1 MNNVNISFS
10 HLCFMYDVII
20 NNAVLNELGFERFTE
35 WAWSISSLPL
45 RRATHFY
52 CYWYATLSRVLWR
65 CHLIEFSLFS
75 RLRANDALNYFN
87 NVFSAGRECCQGFFF
102 ARGGFPVFIYNT
114 SMRLRRS
121 FTYIIVRSGYLAFCV
136 PHTALLFVHCPDSVA
151 KKQRTTTGRWL
162 LAI

>member
-1 MNNVNISFS
+1 MEHIVSAIAKGYT
-10 HLCFMYDVII
+10 LLLLLIYDSVEGL
-20 NNAVLNELGFERFTE
+20 VTV
-35 WAWSISSLPL
+35 PL
-45 RRATHFY
+45 I
-52 CYWYATLSRVLWR
+52 V
-65 CHLIEFSLFS
+65 EFSLFS

-102 ARGGFPVFIYNT
+102 ARGGFPIFIYNT